1 MLSITN
7 IKTSRISNRVNL
19 TFSDGSYLPFLIDD
33 VVRLSLSKN
42 QEVDSEKL
50 AQIISSSLTYLG
62 KEYALRQIAISPKTE
77 TILSQKLKIY
87 FIKTTQKFK
96 LFSQISSSSI
106 IEKIIQEI
114 KSRGFLNNSDF
125 VTYFVNKNKSK
136 SLNEIKFLLRQKGI
150 DSSSLNLSPKNELDS
165 IKKILSK
172 KKITRELVA
181 DFNSKNKLYASL
193 FRRGFQ
199 ISDIKAAIDDYLSL
213 Q

>member
-7 IKTSRISNRVNL
+7 IKTSRIPNRVNL

-150 DSSSLNLSPKNELDS
+150 DSSSLNLSPKNEIDS

-172 KKITRELVA
+172 KKINKELVA

>member
-7 IKTSRISNRVNL
+7 IKTSRIPNRVNL

-33 VVRLSLSKN
+33 VVRLSLVKN

-77 TILSQKLKIY
+77 NILSQKLKIY

-150 DSSSLNLSPKNELDS
+150 DPSSLILSSKNEIDS

-172 KKITRELVA
+172 KKINKELVA

>member
-7 IKTSRISNRVNL
+7 IKTSRIPNRVNL

-42 QEVDSEKL
+42 QEFDSEKL

-136 SLNEIKFLLRQKGI
+136 SLNEIKFF
-150 DSSSLNLSPKNELDS
+150 
-165 IKKILSK
+165 IKTK
-172 KKITRELVA
+172 R
-181 DFNSKNKLYASL
+181 D
-193 FRRGFQ
+193 
-199 ISDIKAAIDDYLSL
+199 
-213 Q
+213 

>member
-7 IKTSRISNRVNL
+7 IKTSRIPNRVNL